1 MKIFLLLLLLPVSSL
16 ANDVVDLLH
25 HHEVI
30 KKKSTKKDWFFNPDC
45 QATKIWKAVAEHQ
58 NIPEVNTKFCSI
70 MQLPSGVW
78 VPRYDPNAEKD
89 YVETEEEKKEKL
101 LHPSATIEDVNKLL
115 IYYGYKPH
123 PVPVKKNN

>member
-1 MKIFLLLLLLPVSSL
+1 MKRLLLLFLVSSAS

-25 HHEVI
+25 HHEI
-30 KKKSTKKDWFFNPDC
+30 KKKSNPKQDWFFNPKC
-45 QATKIWKAVAEHQ
+45 QATVIWKAVAEHQ
-58 NIPEVNTKFCSI
+58 NIPEVNPKYCHI
-70 MQLPSGVW
+70 MQLPTGVW
-78 VPRYDPNAEKD
+78 VPRFDPNAEKD

-123 PVPVKKNN
+123 PIPVKKNN